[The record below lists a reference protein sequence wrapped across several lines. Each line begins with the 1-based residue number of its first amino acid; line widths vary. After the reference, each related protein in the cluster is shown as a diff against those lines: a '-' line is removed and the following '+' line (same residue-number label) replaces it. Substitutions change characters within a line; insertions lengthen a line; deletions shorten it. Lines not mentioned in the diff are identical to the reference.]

1 MSGTNIFKLNRK
13 DIVLQSNGKIKD
25 IRNHSN
31 RTLSPM
37 IKKKKNLTYK
47 FPLLKQNDYCFPLKN
62 DNKNIETTQKF
73 FKVKNKIIPLKIK
86 SLIYEKNDNSFP
98 FVLLKRGGRLIS
110 PKEEKRTNK
119 INSFSLSFDTKTSFF
134 QDVKKDIQNKSIK
147 MRNVYFRSDNLPQLN
162 ISFGE
167 SNFKEPSIKKE
178 RRVTNINGNGF
189 YSHVKAEI
197 DKQKILF
204 SSKKNNHNFDDEI
217 IKDKSYQRIKLMNK
231 KISKLLI

>member
-13 DIVLQSNGKIKD
+13 DIILQSNGKIKD
-25 IRNHSN
+25 MRDHSN

-37 IKKKKNLTYK
+37 PKKKKNITYK

-62 DNKNIETTQKF
+62 DNKNIETTQQF

-86 SLIYEKNDNSFP
+86 SLIYEKKDNPFP
-98 FVLLKRGGRLIS
+98 FVLLKRNEHLIS
-110 PKEEKRTNK
+110 SKEAKRTSN
-119 INSFSLSFDTKTSFF
+119 INSFSFSLDTKTSFF
-134 QDVKKDIQNKSIK
+134 QDIKKDIRNKPIK
-147 MRNVYFRSDNLPQLN
+147 MRNVYFRPDNLLELS
-162 ISFGE
+162 ISFNE
-167 SNFKEPSIKKE
+167 NNFKEPYIKKE
-178 RRVTNINGNGF
+178 RRLTNIKGNGF

-204 SSKKNNHNFDDEI
+204 SLKRNNHNFDDAI

-231 KISKLLI
+231 NISKLLI